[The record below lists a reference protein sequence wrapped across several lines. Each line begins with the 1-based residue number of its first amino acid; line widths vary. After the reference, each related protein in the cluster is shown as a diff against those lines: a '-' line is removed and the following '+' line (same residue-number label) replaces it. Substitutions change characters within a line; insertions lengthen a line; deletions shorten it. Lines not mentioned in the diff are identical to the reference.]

1 MKKLFL
7 LLLTLLPMAASADES
22 GECGSG
28 VTFFFEEATGTLTIS
43 KTGEGT
49 GLMYLDNFM
58 MTNQDFPWYS
68 FRDRIQSIIIENGV
82 ISISGSA
89 FSGCS
94 GLTSITIPNSVTQ
107 IGKGAFK
114 DCSSIV
120 SIVIDA
126 TNSKYDSRNNC
137 NAIIETSTNKLILGC
152 KNSVIPD
159 GVTSI
164 GNNAFSVCSGLTSIN
179 IPDGVTSIGDSAFEG
194 CSNLTSLT
202 IGKGVTSIGGS
213 AFSGC
218 RGLISVNI
226 PDGVN
231 SIGKYTF
238 SGCNSLVSVII
249 PTSVT
254 SIGISAFSN
263 CNSLASVVIPNGVK
277 TIGEG
282 TFASCSGLTSVT
294 IPNSVTSIGD
304 DAFYGCKGLNEVHIN
319 DLTAWCNISFSGY
332 DSNPLRRANHLFLND
347 KEITNLIIP
356 TSITNINNFAFCVC
370 SGLKSVTI
378 PNTVTLIGEGAFRFC
393 I

>member
-7 LLLTLLPMAASADES
+7 LLLTLLPMAASADLS

-49 GLMYLDNFM
+49 GLMYYNNL
-58 MTNQDFPWYS
+58 MTYQDFPWYS
-68 FRDRIQSIIIENGV
+68 FRVRIQSIIIENGV

-114 DCSSIV
+114 DCSSIE

-137 NAIIETSTNKLILGC
+137 NAIIETSTNTLILGC

-194 CSNLTSLT
+194 C
-202 IGKGVTSIGGS
+202 I
-213 AFSGC
+213 
-218 RGLISVNI
+218 
-226 PDGVN
+226 
-231 SIGKYTF
+231 
-238 SGCNSLVSVII
+238 
-249 PTSVT
+249 
-254 SIGISAFSN
+254 
-263 CNSLASVVIPNGVK
+263 
-277 TIGEG
+277 
-282 TFASCSGLTSVT
+282 
-294 IPNSVTSIGD
+294 
-304 DAFYGCKGLNEVHIN
+304 
-319 DLTAWCNISFSGY
+319 
-332 DSNPLRRANHLFLND
+332 
-347 KEITNLIIP
+347 
-356 TSITNINNFAFCVC
+356 
-370 SGLKSVTI
+370 
-378 PNTVTLIGEGAFRFC
+378 
-393 I
+393 